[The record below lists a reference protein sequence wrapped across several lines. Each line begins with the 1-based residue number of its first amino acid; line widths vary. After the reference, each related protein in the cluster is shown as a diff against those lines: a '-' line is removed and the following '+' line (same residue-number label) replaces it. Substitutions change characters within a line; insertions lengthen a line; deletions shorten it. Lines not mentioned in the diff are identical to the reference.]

1 MRVRHHSLTI
11 VGVRA
16 LVAAALL
23 LGLSV
28 VSAAG
33 GRAAVSTVA
42 PPPVLSPILLAAA
55 DGVPAATDAKDGA
68 GGAAHAGH
76 DAPADHAGHA
86 APAPA
91 DHAGHGS
98 APMPQLQAGQADQE
112 GSTGHAGHA
121 PPTAAPAQDSH
132 AGHGAAETAQP
143 PAEHV
148 HPVPPPTTGKLG
160 QPGQSGQSGQP
171 GQGASGDPSAQTPLA
186 GVDERLG
193 DIIPEGILLRDESG
207 SPIDPR
213 TLMDVPVIIAPIYYS
228 CPTVCN
234 MLQSS
239 LARVLPQVS
248 LQPGKDYRVLSV
260 SFDETDTPQLAAR
273 KKQNYFAAMNFA
285 YPEEGWRFLSG
296 DLASINRFMDAIGF
310 RFTRQG
316 RDFIHPVVLVVT
328 APGGKVVRYL
338 YGQNFM
344 PFDLTMAVT
353 EASHGTIGLSV
364 KRVLSY
370 CFTYDPEGRR
380 YVFDFMRIAGLIILF
395 GAAVLLFVL
404 VRGGPRRKE
413 RKGQNG
419 SAPSGTPPSGT
430 PPSGSSASGPSS
442 SDTSMPGPPQG

>member
-1 MRVRHHSLTI
+1 MRVRHHDLTS

-16 LVAAALL
+16 LAATALL
-23 LGLSV
+23 LGLIASCATGAWATAPSV
-28 VSAAG
+28 GHAPVLV
-33 GRAAVSTVA
+33 AAVDASPASPTA
-42 PPPVLSPILLAAA
+42 PG
-55 DGVPAATDAKDGA
+55 D
-68 GGAAHAGH
+68 
-76 DAPADHAGHA
+76 
-86 APAPA
+86 
-91 DHAGHGS
+91 AGHGGHNGH
-98 APMPQLQAGQADQE
+98 AGQ
-112 GSTGHAGHA
+112 GSATMPDDPAEHTGHAGSAGHA
-121 PPTAAPAQDSH
+121 PATAAPAQDAH
-132 AGHGAAETAQP
+132 VGHGVADAAQP
-143 PAEHV
+143 SAEHV

-160 QPGQSGQSGQP
+160 QPTPAGQSGQP
-171 GQGASGDPSAQTPLA
+171 PQGAQPSLA

-193 DIIPEGILLRDESG
+193 EIIPEGVLLRDEMG
-207 SPIDPR
+207 NPIDPR
-213 TLMDVPVIIAPIYYS
+213 SLMDVPVIIAPIYYS

-239 LARVLPQVS
+239 LARVLPQIS

-260 SFDETDTPQLAAR
+260 SFDETDTFQLAAR

-285 YPEEGWRFLSG
+285 YPEDGWRFLSG
-296 DLASINRFMDAIGF
+296 DLDSINRFMDAIGF

-404 VRGGPRRKE
+404 VRGGPRKMKRKDPE
-413 RKGQNG
+413 
-419 SAPSGTPPSGT
+419 GTPPSGAPTEGT
-430 PPSGSSASGPSS
+430 PPSGASS
-442 SDTSMPGPPQG
+442 SDLPPSDSPKPGPPQG

>member
-1 MRVRHHSLTI
+1 MQ
-11 VGVRA
+11 
-16 LVAAALL
+16 
-23 LGLSV
+23 
-28 VSAAG
+28 
-33 GRAAVSTVA
+33 
-42 PPPVLSPILLAAA
+42 
-55 DGVPAATDAKDGA
+55 
-68 GGAAHAGH
+68 AGH
-76 DAPADHAGHA
+76 GGNDAGTMPAGHTGHDM
-86 APAPA
+86 PAPA
-91 DHAGHGS
+91 AN
-98 APMPQLQAGQADQE
+98 AP
-112 GSTGHAGHA
+112 GSTDPH
-121 PPTAAPAQDSH
+121 Q
-132 AGHGAAETAQP
+132 GHGATDVGQA

-160 QPGQSGQSGQP
+160 QVSPS
-171 GQGASGDPSAQTPLA
+171 QGTPASGAPSAQTPLA
-186 GVDERLG
+186 GVDEHLG

-207 SPIDPR
+207 TLIDPR
-213 TLMDVPVIIAPIYYS
+213 SLMDVPVIIAPIYYS

-260 SFDETDTPQLAAR
+260 SFDEMDTPQLAAR

-285 YPEEGWRFLSG
+285 YPEDGWRFLSG
-296 DLASINRFMDAIGF
+296 DLDSINRFMDAIGF

-344 PFDLTMAVT
+344 PFDLTMAIT

-395 GAAVLLFVL
+395 GAGVLLFVL

-413 RKGQNG
+413 RTGPKGQPRSDVTPPG
-419 SAPSGTPPSGT
+419 ASSSGPAPSDSPKPNPS
-430 PPSGSSASGPSS
+430 
-442 SDTSMPGPPQG
+442 QE

>member
-1 MRVRHHSLTI
+1 MRVRLHCLT
-11 VGVRA
+11 VSGVRA
-16 LVAAALL
+16 LVATASLL
-23 LGLSV
+23 VLIASCATG
-28 VSAAG
+28 AWA
-33 GRAAVSTVA
+33 TA
-42 PPPVLSPILLAAA
+42 PHVGHAPVLVAAA
-55 DGVPAATDAKDGA
+55 DASPASPTAPGDAGHS
-68 GGAAHAGH
+68 GYNGHAGQGS
-76 DAPADHAGHA
+76 ATMPNGPAGH
-86 APAPA
+86 
-91 DHAGHGS
+91 
-98 APMPQLQAGQADQE
+98 
-112 GSTGHAGHA
+112 TGTAGHA
-121 PPTAAPAQDSH
+121 PADAAPAQDSH
-132 AGHGAAETAQP
+132 AGHGAADAGQP

-160 QPGQSGQSGQP
+160 QPAPAGQSGQP
-171 GQGASGDPSAQTPLA
+171 PQGTQPSLA
-186 GVDERLG
+186 GVDEHLG
-193 DIIPEGILLRDESG
+193 EIIPEGILLRDEAG
-207 SPIDPR
+207 NPIDPR
-213 TLMDVPVIIAPIYYS
+213 SLMDVPVIIAPIYYS

-248 LQPGKDYRVLSV
+248 LQPGKEYRVLSV

-285 YPEEGWRFLSG
+285 YPEDGWRFLSG

-413 RKGQNG
+413 GKSPG
-419 SAPSGTPPSGT
+419 
-430 PPSGSSASGPSS
+430 
-442 SDTSMPGPPQG
+442 DTSPPGPLQG

>member
-1 MRVRHHSLTI
+1 MRVRFHSATAAC
-11 VGVRA
+11 VRA
-16 LVAAALL
+16 FAAALL
-23 LGLSV
+23 LCLSAV
-28 VSAAG
+28 LTTGGGATVMAA
-33 GRAAVSTVA
+33 A
-42 PPPVLSPILLAAA
+42 PPPVLLAAA
-55 DGVPAATDAKDGA
+55 DMPHSAMDAAS
-68 GGAAHAGH
+68 GAAHTEHSGQSGQGGNGEATMPAEHAGH
-76 DAPADHAGHA
+76 VMPAPMANASGDAAPHQGHAPAD
-86 APAPA
+86 
-91 DHAGHGS
+91 
-98 APMPQLQAGQADQE
+98 AGQ
-112 GSTGHAGHA
+112 
-121 PPTAAPAQDSH
+121 PPT
-132 AGHGAAETAQP
+132 
-143 PAEHV
+143 EHV

-160 QPGQSGQSGQP
+160 QPGQAIQP

-207 SPIDPR
+207 TPVDPR

-285 YPEEGWRFLSG
+285 YPEDGWRFLSG

-316 RDFIHPVVLVVT
+316 RDFIHPVVLVVA

-338 YGQNFM
+338 YGQSFL

-413 RKGQNG
+413 RKGGDSTPTSG
-419 SAPSGTPPSGT
+419 SS
-430 PPSGSSASGPSS
+430 PSGSSS
-442 SDTSMPGPPQG
+442 SDPSASDPPKPGAPRD

>member
-1 MRVRHHSLTI
+1 MRVRHHYLTI
-11 VGVRA
+11 VGVRL

-23 LGLSV
+23 FGLSV
-28 VSAAG
+28 MFATG

-42 PPPVLSPILLAAA
+42 PSPVSSLVLFAAA
-55 DGVPAATDAKDGA
+55 DAVPPARAGA
-68 GGAAHAGH
+68 GDAAHAGH
-76 DAPADHAGHA
+76 DATPAS
-86 APAPA
+86 PASPA
-91 DHAGHGS
+91 S
-98 APMPQLQAGQADQE
+98 
-112 GSTGHAGHA
+112 S
-121 PPTAAPAQDSH
+121 DSH
-132 AGHGAAETAQP
+132 AGHAGHDATETVAMPADHGGHAMPTAAANASGEAASHQGHGSDAATQA

-160 QPGQSGQSGQP
+160 QPGP
-171 GQGASGDPSAQTPLA
+171 ASATDPSAQTPLA

-193 DIIPEGILLRDESG
+193 DIIPEGILLRDETG
-207 SPIDPR
+207 KPIDPR
-213 TLMDVPVIIAPIYYS
+213 SLMDVPVIIAPIYYS

-248 LQPGKDYRVLSV
+248 LQAGKEYRVLSV

-285 YPEEGWRFLSG
+285 YPEDGWRFLSG
-296 DLASINRFMDAIGF
+296 DLASVNRFMDAIGF

-380 YVFDFMRIAGLIILF
+380 YVFDFMRIAGMIILF

-413 RKGQNG
+413 GKGADG
-419 SAPSGTPPSGT
+419 ADPKDTHPSGPPPTDSPPSGT
-430 PPSGSSASGPSS
+430 PPG
-442 SDTSMPGPPQG
+442 

>member
-1 MRVRHHSLTI
+1 MAMRVRHHFLTT

-16 LVAAALL
+16 FVATALL

-28 VSAAG
+28 VSATG
-33 GRAAVSTVA
+33 GRAAVSTAV
-42 PPPVLSPILLAAA
+42 PSPVLLAAA
-55 DGVPAATDAKDGA
+55 DVAPAAADVAPAATEGMGATAPAGHDGH
-68 GGAAHAGH
+68 GGAAMPQVPVGQEANTAHVGH
-76 DAPADHAGHA
+76 APAD
-86 APAPA
+86 
-91 DHAGHGS
+91 
-98 APMPQLQAGQADQE
+98 
-112 GSTGHAGHA
+112 
-121 PPTAAPAQDSH
+121 AAPAQDSH
-132 AGHGAAETAQP
+132 VGHGTADTAQP

-160 QPGQSGQSGQP
+160 QPGQPGQSGQFGQP

-186 GVDERLG
+186 GVDEHLG

-207 SPIDPR
+207 QPIDPR
-213 TLMDVPVIIAPIYYS
+213 SLMDVPVIIAPIYYS

-285 YPEEGWRFLSG
+285 YPEDGWRFLSG

-404 VRGGPRRKE
+404 VRGGPRGKE
-413 RKGQNG
+413 RKGTDAAPPAG
-419 SAPSGTPPSGT
+419 SSPSGPPPSGPPTAGTPP
-430 PPSGSSASGPSS
+430 
-442 SDTSMPGPPQG
+442 D

>member
-1 MRVRHHSLTI
+1 MRVRYSSSS
-11 VGVRA
+11 VAGVRA
-16 LVAAALL
+16 LVATAML
-23 LGLSV
+23 LGLFAVSV
-28 VSAAG
+28 TG
-33 GRAAVSTVA
+33 GRAAVSTVV

-55 DGVPAATDAKDGA
+55 DAAPSATGGA
-68 GGAAHAGH
+68 GQTGHDGHGDAAAPAGQTSQAGH
-76 DAPADHAGHA
+76 DTQAGHDMKAGHGGNDTGAMPADHADHTGHA
-86 APAPA
+86 MPAPA
-91 DHAGHGS
+91 TD
-98 APMPQLQAGQADQE
+98 AP
-112 GSTGHAGHA
+112 GSTDTH
-121 PPTAAPAQDSH
+121 Q
-132 AGHGAAETAQP
+132 GHGAADAGQA

-160 QPGQSGQSGQP
+160 QPGPSLGTP
-171 GQGASGDPSAQTPLA
+171 APGDPSGQTPLA
-186 GVDERLG
+186 GVDEHLG

-207 SPIDPR
+207 KLIDPR
-213 TLMDVPVIIAPIYYS
+213 SLMDVPVIIAPIYYS

-285 YPEEGWRFLSG
+285 YPEDGWRFLSG
-296 DLASINRFMDAIGF
+296 DLASINKFMDAIGF

-413 RKGQNG
+413 RKR
-419 SAPSGTPPSGT
+419 PDGTPPT
-430 PPSGSSASGPSS
+430 EAPRADPPSSGPPSS
-442 SDTSMPGPPQG
+442 GPPSAGPPQG

>member
-1 MRVRHHSLTI
+1 M
-11 VGVRA
+11 
-16 LVAAALL
+16 
-23 LGLSV
+23 
-28 VSAAG
+28 
-33 GRAAVSTVA
+33 
-42 PPPVLSPILLAAA
+42 
-55 DGVPAATDAKDGA
+55 
-68 GGAAHAGH
+68 
-76 DAPADHAGHA
+76 PADHAGHA
-86 APAPA
+86 MPSATASTPGGDAP
-91 DHAGHGS
+91 H
-98 APMPQLQAGQADQE
+98 Q
-112 GSTGHAGHA
+112 
-121 PPTAAPAQDSH
+121 
-132 AGHGAAETAQP
+132 GHGAADTGQP

-160 QPGQSGQSGQP
+160 QPGQ
-171 GQGASGDPSAQTPLA
+171 ATATDPSAQTPLA

-193 DIIPEGILLRDESG
+193 EIIPEGILLRDESG
-207 SPIDPR
+207 KPIDPR

-239 LARVLPQVS
+239 LARVLPQMS
-248 LQPGKDYRVLSV
+248 LQAGKEYRVLSV
-260 SFDETDTPQLAAR
+260 SFDETDTPQLATR

-285 YPEEGWRFLSG
+285 YPEDGWRFLSG
-296 DLASINRFMDAIGF
+296 DLASINRFMEAIGF

-380 YVFDFMRIAGLIILF
+380 YVFDFMRIAGAIILF

-413 RKGQNG
+413 RKGPE
-419 SAPSGTPPSGT
+419 SSPPSDTPPSGT
-430 PPSGSSASGPSS
+430 PPDGTHPDGSPPS
-442 SDTSMPGPPQG
+442 DPPKPGAPQA

>member
-1 MRVRHHSLTI
+1 MAMRVRPIRMT
-11 VGVRA
+11 VACVRA
-16 LVAAALL
+16 LVATASLLALL
-23 LGLSV
+23 T
-28 VSAAG
+28 VSASG
-33 GRAAVSTVA
+33 VRAAVPSAART
-42 PPPVLSPILLAAA
+42 PVPVAAA
-55 DGVPAATDAKDGA
+55 EGAGTVMGDAQDA
-68 GGAAHAGH
+68 GGA
-76 DAPADHAGHA
+76 
-86 APAPA
+86 
-91 DHAGHGS
+91 
-98 APMPQLQAGQADQE
+98 
-112 GSTGHAGHA
+112 GHAGH
-121 PPTAAPAQDSH
+121 TMAPAAAS
-132 AGHGAAETAQP
+132 AAETGGHQGHGTTSDATQA

-148 HPVPPPTTGKLG
+148 HPVPPPTTGRFG
-160 QPGQSGQSGQP
+160 QPGQSGQP
-171 GQGASGDPSAQTPLA
+171 GPAEQAGGGDPASQAQLA

-193 DIIPEGILLRDESG
+193 DIIPEGILLRDEAG
-207 SPIDPR
+207 NPIDPR

-248 LQPGKDYRVLSV
+248 LQPGKEYRVLSV

-285 YPEEGWRFLSG
+285 YPEDGWRFLSG
-296 DLASINRFMDAIGF
+296 DLASINKFMDAIGF

-316 RDFIHPVVLVVT
+316 RDFIHPVALIVT

-338 YGQNFM
+338 YGQNFL

-380 YVFDFMRIAGLIILF
+380 YVFDFMRIAGIIILF

-404 VRGGPRRKE
+404 VWGGPRRKE
-413 RKGQNG
+413 RKGPPG
-419 SAPSGTPPSGT
+419 TPPTDTPPSGTPPSGT
-430 PPSGSSASGPSS
+430 PP
-442 SDTSMPGPPQG
+442 PGTPPG

>member
-1 MRVRHHSLTI
+1 MRVRFHSAT
-11 VGVRA
+11 VAGVRA
-16 LVAAALL
+16 FVATALL
-23 LGLSV
+23 TCLFGMC
-28 VSAAG
+28 ATW
-33 GRAAVSTVA
+33 GRAAVSTAV
-42 PPPVLSPILLAAA
+42 PPHVLSPVLLAAA
-55 DGVPAATDAKDGA
+55 DGAPSAT
-68 GGAAHAGH
+68 
-76 DAPADHAGHA
+76 APAGYATAIDGHG
-86 APAPA
+86 
-91 DHAGHGS
+91 GHGS
-98 APMPQLQAGQADQE
+98 PAMPQALAAQDGGA
-112 GSTGHAGHA
+112 GHAGH
-121 PPTAAPAQDSH
+121 PPADAAPAQDSH

-160 QPGQSGQSGQP
+160 QPGQPIQAIQP

-285 YPEEGWRFLSG
+285 YPEDGWRFLSG

-380 YVFDFMRIAGLIILF
+380 YVFDFMRIAGMIILF

-404 VRGGPRRKE
+404 LRGGPRRKE
-413 RKGQNG
+413 RKGAEG
-419 SAPSGTPPSGT
+419 PPSSKA
-430 PPSGSSASGPSS
+430 PPTDPPPPGSS
-442 SDTSMPGPPQG
+442 QG

>member
-1 MRVRHHSLTI
+1 MRVRLHFLT
-11 VGVRA
+11 VSGVRA
-16 LVAAALL
+16 LVATASLL
-23 LGLSV
+23 VLIASCATGAWATV
-28 VSAAG
+28 P
-33 GRAAVSTVA
+33 AVGHA
-42 PPPVLSPILLAAA
+42 PVL
-55 DGVPAATDAKDGA
+55 VAATEES
-68 GGAAHAGH
+68 
-76 DAPADHAGHA
+76 PAVPGD
-86 APAPA
+86 
-91 DHAGHGS
+91 AGHGGHNGH
-98 APMPQLQAGQADQE
+98 AGQGGQGGQ
-112 GSTGHAGHA
+112 GSATMTDGPAGPAGHA
-121 PPTAAPAQDSH
+121 PGTAAPAQDAH
-132 AGHGAAETAQP
+132 AGHGAADAAQP

-160 QPGQSGQSGQP
+160 QPTPAGQSGQTTQTGQP
-171 GQGASGDPSAQTPLA
+171 PQGAQPSLA
-186 GVDERLG
+186 GVDEHLG
-193 DIIPEGILLRDESG
+193 EIIPEGILLRDESG
-207 SPIDPR
+207 KPIDPR

-239 LARVLPQVS
+239 LARVLPQMS

-260 SFDETDTPQLAAR
+260 SFDETDTFQLAAR

-285 YPEEGWRFLSG
+285 YPEDGWRFLSG
-296 DLASINRFMDAIGF
+296 DLDSINRFMDAIGF

-413 RKGQNG
+413 GKRPG
-419 SAPSGTPPSGT
+419 GTPPGGT
-430 PPSGSSASGPSS
+430 PPPGSP
-442 SDTSMPGPPQG
+442 PG

>member
-1 MRVRHHSLTI
+1 MRVRFHSAT
-11 VGVRA
+11 VAGVRA
-16 LVAAALL
+16 LVATALL
-23 LGLSV
+23 LGVLAV
-28 VSAAG
+28 CVTG
-33 GRAAVSTVA
+33 GRAAVSTAA
-42 PPPVLSPILLAAA
+42 PSPVLSPILLAAA
-55 DGVPAATDAKDGA
+55 AGAPAAMDAAAATDGAGGA

-76 DAPADHAGHA
+76 
-86 APAPA
+86 APAP
-91 DHAGHGS
+91 
-98 APMPQLQAGQADQE
+98 
-112 GSTGHAGHA
+112 
-121 PPTAAPAQDSH
+121 AAPAQDSH

-143 PAEHV
+143 PVEHV

-160 QPGQSGQSGQP
+160 QPDQPGQP
-171 GQGASGDPSAQTPLA
+171 SPSRQSGQGASGDPSAQTPLA

-207 SPIDPR
+207 QPIDPR
-213 TLMDVPVIIAPIYYS
+213 SLMDVPVIIAPIYYS

-248 LQPGKDYRVLSV
+248 LQAGKEYRVLSV

-296 DLASINRFMDAIGF
+296 DLASINKFMDAIGF

-404 VRGGPRRKE
+404 VRGGPS
-413 RKGQNG
+413 RKGRKG
-419 SAPSGTPPSGT
+419 PEGTPPSGT
-430 PPSGSSASGPSS
+430 PPEGTHPSGASS
-442 SDTSMPGPPQG
+442 SDPPSSDSPKPGPPQG

>member
-1 MRVRHHSLTI
+1 MRVRLHVLT
-11 VGVRA
+11 VSGVRA
-16 LVAAALL
+16 LVATASLL
-23 LGLSV
+23 
-28 VSAAG
+28 
-33 GRAAVSTVA
+33 
-42 PPPVLSPILLAAA
+42 VLIASCATGAWA
-55 DGVPAATDAKDGA
+55 TVPAV
-68 GGAAHAGH
+68 
-76 DAPADHAGHA
+76 GHA
-86 APAPA
+86 PVFMAATEESPAVPG
-91 DHAGHGS
+91 DAGHGGHNGH
-98 APMPQLQAGQADQE
+98 AGQ
-112 GSTGHAGHA
+112 GSATMPNGPAGHTGTAGHA
-121 PPTAAPAQDSH
+121 PADAAPAQDSH
-132 AGHGAAETAQP
+132 AGHGAADAGQP
-143 PAEHV
+143 PVEHV

-160 QPGQSGQSGQP
+160 QPAPAGQSGQP
-171 GQGASGDPSAQTPLA
+171 PQGAQPSLA
-186 GVDERLG
+186 GVDEHLG
-193 DIIPEGILLRDESG
+193 EIIPEGILLRDESG
-207 SPIDPR
+207 KPIDPR

-239 LARVLPQVS
+239 LARVLPQMS

-260 SFDETDTPQLAAR
+260 SFDETDTFQLAAR

-285 YPEEGWRFLSG
+285 YPEDGWRFLSG

-413 RKGQNG
+413 GKRPG
-419 SAPSGTPPSGT
+419 GTPPGGT
-430 PPSGSSASGPSS
+430 PPPGSP
-442 SDTSMPGPPQG
+442 PG

>member
-1 MRVRHHSLTI
+1 MRVRLHFLT
-11 VGVRA
+11 VSGVRA
-16 LVAAALL
+16 LVATASLL
-23 LGLSV
+23 VLIASCATGAWATV
-28 VSAAG
+28 P
-33 GRAAVSTVA
+33 AVGHA
-42 PPPVLSPILLAAA
+42 PVLVAAA
-55 DGVPAATDAKDGA
+55 DASPAAPGDAGHS
-68 GGAAHAGH
+68 GHNGHAGQ
-76 DAPADHAGHA
+76 G
-86 APAPA
+86 
-91 DHAGHGS
+91 GQGS
-98 APMPQLQAGQADQE
+98 ATMTDGPAGP
-112 GSTGHAGHA
+112 AGHA
-121 PPTAAPAQDSH
+121 PGTAAPAQDAH
-132 AGHGAAETAQP
+132 AGHGAADAAQP

-160 QPGQSGQSGQP
+160 QPTPTGQTGQTTQTGQP
-171 GQGASGDPSAQTPLA
+171 PQGAQPSLA
-186 GVDERLG
+186 GVDEHLG
-193 DIIPEGILLRDESG
+193 EIIPEGILLRDESG
-207 SPIDPR
+207 KPIDPR

-239 LARVLPQVS
+239 LARVLPQMS

-260 SFDETDTPQLAAR
+260 SFDETDTFQLAAR

-285 YPEEGWRFLSG
+285 YPEDGWRFLSG
-296 DLASINRFMDAIGF
+296 DLDSINRFMDAIGF

-404 VRGGPRRKE
+404 VRGGPR
-413 RKGQNG
+413 
-419 SAPSGTPPSGT
+419 
-430 PPSGSSASGPSS
+430 
-442 SDTSMPGPPQG
+442 

>member
-1 MRVRHHSLTI
+1 MRVRLHFLT
-11 VGVRA
+11 VSGVRA
-16 LVAAALL
+16 LVATASLL
-23 LGLSV
+23 VLIASCATGAWATVPSV
-28 VSAAG
+28 GHA
-33 GRAAVSTVA
+33 
-42 PPPVLSPILLAAA
+42 PVLVAAA
-55 DGVPAATDAKDGA
+55 DASPAAPGDAGHS
-68 GGAAHAGH
+68 GHNGHAGQ
-76 DAPADHAGHA
+76 G
-86 APAPA
+86 
-91 DHAGHGS
+91 GQGS
-98 APMPQLQAGQADQE
+98 ATMTDGPAGP
-112 GSTGHAGHA
+112 AGHA
-121 PPTAAPAQDSH
+121 PAIAAPLQDAH
-132 AGHGAAETAQP
+132 AGHGAADAAQP

-160 QPGQSGQSGQP
+160 QPAPAGQP
-171 GQGASGDPSAQTPLA
+171 GLSPQGTQPSLA
-186 GVDERLG
+186 GVDEHLG
-193 DIIPEGILLRDESG
+193 EIIPEGILLRDEAG
-207 SPIDPR
+207 KPIDPR
-213 TLMDVPVIIAPIYYS
+213 SLMDVPVIIAPIYYS

-239 LARVLPQVS
+239 LARVLPQMS

-273 KKQNYFAAMNFA
+273 KKQNYFAAMNFT
-285 YPEEGWRFLSG
+285 YPEDGWRFLSG
-296 DLASINRFMDAIGF
+296 DLGSINRFMDAIGF

-380 YVFDFMRIAGLIILF
+380 YVFDFMRIAGAIILF

-404 VRGGPRRKE
+404 VRGGPGRKE
-413 RKGQNG
+413 RKGPEGAPPPG
-419 SAPSGTPPSGT
+419 SPPG
-430 PPSGSSASGPSS
+430 
-442 SDTSMPGPPQG
+442 